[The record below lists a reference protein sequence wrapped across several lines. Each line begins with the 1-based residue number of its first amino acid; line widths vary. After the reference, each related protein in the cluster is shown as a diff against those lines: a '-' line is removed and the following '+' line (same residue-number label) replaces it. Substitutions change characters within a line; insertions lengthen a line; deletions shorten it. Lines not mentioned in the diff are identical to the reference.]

1 MVSADAE
8 TQGGDHDVRFHLIT
22 IVVAP
27 LSIFPVAAE
36 AQTPTD
42 RLDALVKA
50 YPAFLVRHDG
60 TSLYWTD
67 GSRTPVSDGRAT
79 KTYDE
84 RLRTASILDQLS
96 QPYPKGPQARPP
108 AKDEDPGRFR
118 NTAFFDKMYG
128 DCFKQQTQGKLVTI
142 RWVPKFGGGTLKVSS
157 VNGVAEHLQAVS
169 DELERKPQLKP
180 YLVPSAGTFN
190 CRVVKDT
197 GQRSMHAWGVAIDIN
212 VKYSNYWLWG
222 GGKYVNRIPYEIV
235 EMFERHGFIWGG
247 KWSHFDTMHFEYRP
261 ELL

>member
-1 MVSADAE
+1 MSSE
-8 TQGGDHDVRFHLIT
+8 
-22 IVVAP
+22 
-27 LSIFPVAAE
+27 
-36 AQTPTD
+36 

-50 YPAFLVRHDG
+50 YPDFLLRQDG
-60 TSLYWTD
+60 TYLYWKD
-67 GSRTPVSDGRAT
+67 GTKMPIADGHPD
-79 KTYDE
+79 KTFDE
-84 RLRTASILDQLS
+84 RLRTASIADQMSLV
-96 QPYPKGPQARPP
+96 YRKGPPAGPP
-108 AKDEDPGRFR
+108 AAQDDPGRFR
-118 NTAFFDKMYG
+118 NITFFDKMYG
-128 DCFKQQTQGKLVTI
+128 DCFKKQTQAKLVAI

-157 VNGVAEHLQAVS
+157 VNGVAAHLQAVS
-169 DELERKPQLKP
+169 DALERLPKLAP

-222 GGKYVNRIPYEIV
+222 GGKYTNRIPFEIV
-235 EMFERHGFIWGG
+235 DIFERHGFIWGG